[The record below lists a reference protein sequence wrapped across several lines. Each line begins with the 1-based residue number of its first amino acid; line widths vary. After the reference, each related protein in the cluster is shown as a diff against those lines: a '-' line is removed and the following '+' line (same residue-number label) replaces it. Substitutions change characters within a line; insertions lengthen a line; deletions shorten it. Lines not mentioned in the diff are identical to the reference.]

1 MLSFDQVI
9 AITLASVV
17 IIVVPGPSVMFVI
30 GRALSYGRGIAIASI
45 VGNTIGCYTVGVVI
59 ALGLGPLLERSELLF
74 QVLKWGG
81 VLYLLYL
88 GVQAIRHAAPLS
100 DAAQSSGAEADG
112 QGEQLLKRAK
122 RRPSRSTTPR
132 SAVRDGFIIGVTNP
146 KVLVIFTAIVP
157 QFINPA
163 SGGAAA
169 QMLLLGLVPIL
180 IGLVS
185 DAAWAV
191 AAAKARSWLA
201 RSPKRMTWIGR
212 VGGISILGVALSVA
226 LTAEHG

>member
-1 MLSFDQVI
+1 MLTIDQVI

-17 IIVVPGPSVMFVI
+17 IIIVPGPSVMFVI

-45 VGNTIGCYTVGVVI
+45 VGNTIGCYTVGVLI
-59 ALGLGPLLERSELLF
+59 ALGLGPLLERSELLV

-100 DAAQSSGAEADG
+100 DAVQGSGSEAGAE
-112 QGEQLLKRAK
+112 GEPLSKRAK
-122 RRPSRSTTPR
+122 RRPPRPTTPM

-163 SGGAAA
+163 AGGAAV

-191 AAAKARSWLA
+191 VAAKARNWLA

-212 VGGISILGVALSVA
+212 IGGVSILGVALSIA
-226 LTAEHG
+226 LTAEHS

>member
-1 MLSFDQVI
+1 MLTIDQVI

-45 VGNTIGCYTVGVVI
+45 VGNTIGCYTVGVLI

-100 DAAQSSGAEADG
+100 SAAQDSGDEAEPVSS
-112 QGEQLLKRAK
+112 RAK
-122 RRPSRSTTPR
+122 RRPTRSTTPI

-146 KVLVIFTAIVP
+146 KVLVTFTAIVP

-163 SGGAAA
+163 AGGAAG

-180 IGLVS
+180 IGLIT

-191 AAAKARSWLA
+191 VAGKARNWLA
-201 RSPKRMTWIGR
+201 RSPKRMTWMGRIGG
-212 VGGISILGVALSVA
+212 VSILGVALSIAV
-226 LTAEHG
+226 TAER

>member
-1 MLSFDQVI
+1 MLTIDQVI

-30 GRALSYGRGIAIASI
+30 GRALSYGRWIAIASI
-45 VGNTIGCYTVGVVI
+45 VGNTIGCYTVGVLI

-88 GVQAIRHAAPLS
+88 GVQAIRHTAPLS
-100 DAAQSSGAEADG
+100 SAAQDSDSGDGAEPVSS
-112 QGEQLLKRAK
+112 RAK
-122 RRPSRSTTPR
+122 RRPTRSTTPM

-163 SGGAAA
+163 AGGAAV

-180 IGLVS
+180 IGLVT

-191 AAAKARSWLA
+191 VAGKARNWLA

-212 VGGISILGVALSVA
+212 IGGVSILGVALSIAV
-226 LTAEHG
+226 TAER